1 MITGLY
7 AGLAGLMLIYLSI
20 RVIGVRRQT
29 RISVGT
35 ADNADLERAMRVQGN
50 FVEYT
55 PLSLLLIL
63 VIELMGFYALA
74 LHGFGI
80 ALILARLIH
89 FLGFRSAEAPAIL
102 RMLGMVL
109 TFTLLLAL
117 AATAIVLGLGVDVA
131 G

>member
-7 AGLAGLMLIYLSI
+7 TGLAGLMLIYLSV
-20 RVIGVRRQT
+20 RVIGLRRQT
-29 RISVGT
+29 RVSVGS
-35 ADNADLERAMRVQGN
+35 ADNPELERAMRVQGN

-80 ALILARLIH
+80 TLIAARLIH
-89 FLGFRSAEAPAIL
+89 FFGFRSAEAPGIL
-102 RMLGMVL
+102 RVVGMML
-109 TFTLLLAL
+109 TFTLLLVL
-117 AATAIVLGLGVDVA
+117 AATAIVLGVGVNVA

>member
-7 AGLAGLMLIYLSI
+7 TGLAGLMLIYLSV
-20 RVIGVRRQT
+20 RVIGLRRQT
-29 RISVGT
+29 RVSVGS
-35 ADNADLERAMRVQGN
+35 ADNPELERAMRVQGN

-63 VIELMGFYALA
+63 MIELMGFYALA

-80 ALILARLIH
+80 TLILARLIH
-89 FLGFRSAEAPAIL
+89 FLGFHSAEAPGLL
-102 RMLGMVL
+102 RVLGMVL
-109 TFTLLLAL
+109 TFTLLLVL
-117 AATAIVLGLGVDVA
+117 AATAIVLGLGVDAA

>member
-20 RVIGVRRQT
+20 RVISVRRET
-29 RISVGT
+29 RISVGP
-35 ADNADLERAMRVQGN
+35 ADNPDLERAMRVQGN

-80 ALILARLIH
+80 TLILARLVH
-89 FLGFRSAEAPAIL
+89 FLGFRSAEAPGIL
-102 RMLGMVL
+102 RVVGMML
-109 TFTLLLAL
+109 TFTLLLVL
-117 AATAIVLGLGVDVA
+117 AATAIVLSFGVDVA
-131 G
+131 D